1 MTACWIWEPGCTGND
16 YASWI
21 QAIGSILALVI
32 VIGIERNQNRR
43 EIAKIAA
50 TVSTRHY
57 LQIRNISF
65 LVSAMHDLL
74 ETHFRCSATMIT
86 YDKVALTE
94 SSGDLLNL
102 MRSLSLDDLDD
113 FERSTYLSTRKL
125 FSEIFSHIHF
135 GDENAYSDNH
145 LQELQRLRSIFTER
159 QEILKTTMTT
169 N

>member
-1 MTACWIWEPGCTGND
+1 VTVCWIWELGCNGND
-16 YASWI
+16 YAAWI

-32 VIGIERNQNRR
+32 VIGIERHQNKR

-50 TVSTRHY
+50 TVSNRHY

-65 LVSAMHDLL
+65 LVSAMHELL
-74 ETHFRCSATMIT
+74 ERHFGSSTAMVT

-102 MRSLSLDDLDD
+102 IRSLSLDDLDD
-113 FERSTYLSTRKL
+113 FERSTYLSTRRL

-135 GDENAYSDNH
+135 GDENAYADNH
-145 LQELQRLRSIFTER
+145 MQELQQLKSIFA
-159 QEILKTTMTT
+159 QHQGVLKTTMTT
-169 N
+169 S